1 MQNKI
6 HVLCKKTFKKIY
18 NAGGGGGEN
27 LGCSFYTCYN
37 KIVCL
42 SKTKSIK
49 ISENIRKP
57 HFDSLSNQTA
67 CFKKLLNSKNYG
79 RM

>member
-6 HVLCKKTFKKIY
+6 HVLCKKKLIKKSITL
-18 NAGGGGGEN
+18 GGGGEN

-57 HFDSLSNQTA
+57 PFDSLSSQTA
-67 CFKKLLNSKNYG
+67 CFKKLLNSKK
-79 RM
+79 